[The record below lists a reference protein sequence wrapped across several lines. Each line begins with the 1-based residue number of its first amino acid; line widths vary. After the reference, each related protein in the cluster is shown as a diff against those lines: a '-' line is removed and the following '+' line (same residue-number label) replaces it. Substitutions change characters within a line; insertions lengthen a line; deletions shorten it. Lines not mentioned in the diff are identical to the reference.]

1 MFLFVT
7 YFATIISMDNRNSK
21 LNKGGPL
28 QDDPN
33 NTKSENAWQSLT
45 EENAWQNLAGE
56 AAEKNPTFEERI
68 RHVLSTDSIRDLVNY
83 YREKDGKDYDGHE
96 KSYYAVFTETEGPEE
111 RRTLTDYIQDIPN
124 ICNLGH
130 APNGIDT
137 GQNGWSDWRCK
148 KIRQAISNID
158 LRSTPVI
165 LDHDRDF
172 VHLRFYGSHEFKDDA
187 LINKEISGRF
197 FLGPNIAHLPKIIP
211 KLIEKYVQND
221 VRLVAKFSKSS
232 RRNDSMILYLD
243 KASVPKQLEMVN
255 SLVQD
260 NPELF
265 KDARRGRLWNPVDG
279 AEKIFYNDETG
290 GYQSPTEVR
299 ARMVQEL
306 SDCLFAIEE
315 NTGLDCLT
323 NDDYVRSLFNLYCI
337 KNGINP
343 LSWGE
348 RLETTSEN
356 NELYSGAREAGD
368 SLFLLFLS
376 ESDLDQE
383 FEEFA
388 TAFKN
393 SGYGDLEAI
402 VRLKR

>member
-1 MFLFVT
+1 
-7 YFATIISMDNRNSK
+7 MDNRNSK
-21 LNKGGPL
+21 LDKGGPL

-33 NTKSENAWQSLT
+33 NINSGNAWQSLAGGDT
-45 EENAWQNLAGE
+45 RKAWQSLAEE
-56 AAEKNPTFEERI
+56 AAEKSPAFEERI

-96 KSYYAVFTETEGPEE
+96 KSCYAVFTETEGPEE
-111 RRTLTDYIQDIPN
+111 LRTLTDYIQDIPN
-124 ICNLGH
+124 VCNLGY
-130 APNGIDT
+130 APNGVDT
-137 GQNGWSDWRCK
+137 GQNGWGDWRSEK
-148 KIRQAISNID
+148 NHQAISNID
-158 LRSTPVI
+158 LQSTPVA

-172 VHLRFYGSHEFKDDA
+172 VHLRFYGSHEFKDDT
-187 LINKEISGRF
+187 LISKEISGRF
-197 FLGPNIAHLPKIIP
+197 FLGPNIEHLPKIIP

-243 KASVPKQLEMVN
+243 KASTSKQLEMVN

-265 KDARRGRLWNPVDG
+265 KDARKGQLWNPIDG
-279 AEKIFYNDETG
+279 IEKIFYNDETG
-290 GYQSPTEVR
+290 GYQSPTAVR

-323 NDDYVRSLFNLYCI
+323 NDDNVRTLFNLYCI

-348 RLETTSEN
+348 RLETTSES
-356 NELYSGAREAGD
+356 NELYSGARKAANTLFR
-368 SLFLLFLS
+368 LFLPESSPLS
-376 ESDLDQE
+376 KPSRAKE

-388 TAFKN
+388 TAFKD